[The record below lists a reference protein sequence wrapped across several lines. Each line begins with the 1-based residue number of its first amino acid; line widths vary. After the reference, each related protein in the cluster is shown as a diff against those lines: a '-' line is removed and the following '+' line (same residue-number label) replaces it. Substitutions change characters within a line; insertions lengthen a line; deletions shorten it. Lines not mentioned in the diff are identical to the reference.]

1 MTRRLTLGETQPPMC
16 KSFRYMSPKSG
27 TLTFLSSMIQMRWD
41 NVGDPVQ
48 GPADELG
55 PEIRSDMVA
64 TSGYD
69 DLTVYVN
76 YAYGDETLEQIY
88 GKEKLPKLAQLK
100 AQYDPNNAFGFYHA
114 LPTSYP

>member
-1 MTRRLTLGETQPPMC
+1 MC
-16 KSFRYMSPKSG
+16 KSFPYMSAKSG

-41 NVGDPVQ
+41 NVDDPVQ